1 MATTN
6 ATNAE
11 RSYQELADEVGNLV
25 SLGREM
31 LDLLDGSKINNAYA
45 KALEELLL
53 KAQELKQSLIVSAF
67 DYEVEGAPTQFINPT
82 MENARWLDLNT
93 ALIYVCKDN
102 TPDNNVWISASSA
115 EVVALRAELG
125 ILQEQLRVLL
135 KNGITNNTGNDANA
149 DSTDDTN
156 ANGETNAEHTEEV
169 VQDCG
174 CVMEVVTKEYPRI
187 NVDGNKIIKFDE
199 NGEKTEIILDSYTE
213 AETYIADSAT
223 NNINAAIQRAREA
236 KAAEPDKFS
245 GDKKFV
251 IHIISDA
258 AANLNYTAVEDD
270 SFIALKSSVPV
281 NIEKFLVPAD
291 TKSFRL
297 SQKIQLVG
305 IIENNGEL
313 LFDRANIE
321 TSNLNIINKGKAYF
335 RLTNLKGFFSID
347 NSGTFYAEEANF
359 KCEKQIGAV
368 DAELTPFLNK
378 RDFYVQGA
386 KIYINLSSNITT
398 RTSLTHTHYFIG
410 IKNYGNF
417 YAQSSVLNINNSI
430 FGYSMAR
437 DYSMGYFSNI
447 AIKATAVGIE
457 NYGNFYAQRAT
468 ANLLS
473 SITSQ
478 CSGYDDKKA
487 ANNSVHNTIC
497 LNNQGFFCASFAILT
512 MQAEDNKSADATKQ
526 LAYAIKNLGEM
537 KLENS
542 VSRIASN
549 VTGILNE
556 GIFANKNARLTF
568 SVVKNC
574 ISNKSETTFDSVKFA
589 TEGKPTTFLAVS
601 GAEVEI
607 LDNCC
612 LCDVCTGTGEAKE
625 VKIAVAD
632 SGTLILPKTKAV
644 EWITNQAI
652 GEQTSAGLIKYAE

>member
-6 ATNAE
+6 ANNSE
-11 RSYQELADEVGNLV
+11 RSYQELANEVGNLV

-53 KAQELKQSLIVSAF
+53 KAQELKQSLMVSAF

-135 KNGITNNTGNDANA
+135 ESGITNNTGNDANA

-156 ANGETNAEHTEEV
+156 TNGETNAEHTEEV

-174 CVMEVVTKEYPRI
+174 CVMEVVTKEYPKI

-199 NGEKTEIILDSYTE
+199 NGEETEIILDSYTE

-223 NNINAAIQRAREA
+223 DNINAAIQRAREA
-236 KAAEPDKFS
+236 KAAEPDKFA

-251 IHIISDA
+251 ILIASDA

-270 SFIALKSSVPV
+270 SFIVLKSSVPV

-359 KCEKQIGAV
+359 IGNLEKENFTEPIKHTFIINKNKFYAQGANIALNMYSNVYLPRELTYAHHFLGIENHNCFYIQNGALRIRIHTNNGAAYNSINVDLVAIGIKNHGDFYAQKSEISISNYSNSRYGSVRKVNNSIHQSIAV
-368 DAELTPFLNK
+368 DNAGHFDASFTKLVINSTDEKKDANTKSIAIAINNK
-378 RDFYVQGA
+378 SEMVLENA
-386 KIYINLSSNITT
+386 SSNITT
-398 RTSLTHTHYFIG
+398 
-410 IKNYGNF
+410 N
-417 YAQSSVLNINNSI
+417 NI
-430 FGYSMAR
+430 
-437 DYSMGYFSNI
+437 
-447 AIKATAVGIE
+447 
-457 NYGNFYAQRAT
+457 
-468 ANLLS
+468 
-473 SITSQ
+473 
-478 CSGYDDKKA
+478 
-487 ANNSVHNTIC
+487 
-497 LNNQGFFCASFAILT
+497 
-512 MQAEDNKSADATKQ
+512 
-526 LAYAIKNLGEM
+526 
-537 KLENS
+537 
-542 VSRIASN
+542 
-549 VTGILNE
+549 GILNCGKFSFKNSE
-556 GIFANKNARLTF
+556 MLLNSPSYGIDASFNITF
-568 SVVKNC
+568 
-574 ISNKSETTFDSVKFA
+574 FGVKFLNA
-589 TEGKPTTFLAVS
+589 FKLISRAAAVK
-601 GAEVEI
+601 I
-607 LDNCC
+607 LENCC
-612 LCDVCTGTGEAKE
+612 FCDIADEIPISVANNGT
-625 VKIAVAD
+625 V
-632 SGTLILPKTKAV
+632 ILPKTKAV

-652 GEQTSAGLIKYAE
+652 GAQTSAGLIKYAE